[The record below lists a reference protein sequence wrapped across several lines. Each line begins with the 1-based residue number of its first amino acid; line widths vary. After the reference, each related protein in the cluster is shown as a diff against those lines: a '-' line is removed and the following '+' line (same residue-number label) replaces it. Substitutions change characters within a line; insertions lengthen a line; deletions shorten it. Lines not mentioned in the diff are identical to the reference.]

1 MKPTYKR
8 VLLKLSGEALMGT
21 DSCVLSP
28 DFTKQI
34 ALEISELVKL
44 KVQVAIVLGG
54 GNIFRGLSAQAR
66 GMDRVVADQI
76 GMLATVIN
84 SLALQEA
91 LEKLSI
97 PTRVQTAFEMRAL
110 AEPYIRRRALRHLER
125 GRVVILAGGTGHPYF
140 STDTAASL
148 RAQEIGCDVI
158 LKATKVDGVY
168 DSDPMKNKKA
178 QLFEM
183 LTYLDVIE
191 KDLRVMDSTAI
202 SLCMENG
209 IKILV
214 FNLFKKGN
222 IKNVVLGKKI
232 GTLITGNRE
241 RRK

>member
-97 PTRVQTAFEMRAL
+97 PTRVQTAFE
-110 AEPYIRRRALRHLER
+110 
-125 GRVVILAGGTGHPYF
+125 
-140 STDTAASL
+140 
-148 RAQEIGCDVI
+148 
-158 LKATKVDGVY
+158 
-168 DSDPMKNKKA
+168 
-178 QLFEM
+178 
-183 LTYLDVIE
+183 
-191 KDLRVMDSTAI
+191 
-202 SLCMENG
+202 
-209 IKILV
+209 
-214 FNLFKKGN
+214 
-222 IKNVVLGKKI
+222 
-232 GTLITGNRE
+232 
-241 RRK
+241 